1 MARIPERTDEP
12 RREELKEQAD
22 RLNPDSWVT
31 DDQVVQGLEQYES
44 VLASLREVVG
54 QKRRRRRRGKGPR
67 PASTGGS
74 GATAAEPDDSGAE
87 DADEPDSPPDGDS
100 EPGES

>member
-1 MARIPERTDEP
+1 VARIAEQPDET
-12 RREELKEQAD
+12 RRAELKGQAD

-31 DDQVVQGLEQYES
+31 DEQVSQGLEQYES
-44 VLASLREVVG
+44 VLASLREVAG

-67 PASTGGS
+67 PASGEGA
-74 GATAAEPDDSGAE
+74 GATAAEPDDFGAE
-87 DADEPDSPPDGDS
+87 DAAEPDASPGG